1 MEAKRQNRNTLLFV
15 GFFLLA
21 GILHVIENHCHN
33 LPSPD
38 YSAVTILF
46 LVIFMIY
53 TALLIFWIQSVRI
66 RFLPSRERSYMIWIM
81 LLMILYLC
89 LRVFRYRIA
98 SSAAALRLSWYAYY
112 VPLMLVPAL
121 FLMVCFRISSTGL
134 KSVKWD
140 ERLLLIP
147 GGILA
152 LLILTNDV
160 HHLVFLPKP
169 GIDSFIGSMG
179 TYTYRLPFYLAY
191 AWMILAISGGMFL
204 LFRTYGNRKNKKTIV
219 AVSVVVLL
227 WVFLISLHTLKHIVE
242 FIPPYESPEIHI
254 FCMLAIFEICIRS
267 GIIPHN
273 ENYAGFLAELPMPLI
288 ITDRAYCPVYRAKEG
303 IGAGREE
310 LSASLAAPVYPE
322 PDRKLCG
329 RQIHGG
335 YAFWIEDESG
345 IRNANRNLQEANEL
359 LESENTLIEYENRQ
373 KEQNAYL
380 RSRHHIYHEIAAQ
393 MYPYQKRIEEL
404 LNAARP
410 GEEGFRGQI
419 AGVSVLNA
427 YVKRKTNLL
436 LMASE
441 AENIRLQELL
451 LAVSESARYLTYAGL
466 RTSVDESGFCAA
478 PAAKGEEDTLPAAAL
493 IALYDGF
500 EALAEHLIG
509 HASLLMVSFS
519 GDRLTLAADADGPI
533 EAPGTG
539 LPVTEEERDGILYL
553 TVTAKKGGD

>member
-1 MEAKRQNRNTLLFV
+1 MEFTGRKRIAR
-15 GFFLLA
+15 FFIGALLLA
-21 GILHVIENHCHN
+21 GALHIAEDFCHN
-33 LPSPD
+33 VPSPD
-38 YSAVTILF
+38 YSLVTMLF
-46 LVIFMIY
+46 CLVFMIY
-53 TALLIFWIQSVRI
+53 SVLLILWIQTVRA
-66 RFLPSRERSYMIWIM
+66 RLLPSKARTRLIATAIFM
-81 LLMILYLC
+81 LLYLV
-89 LRVFRYRIA
+89 LRAFKYRIA
-98 SSAAALRLSWYAYY
+98 ADTALIRFTWYAFYL
-112 VPLMLVPAL
+112 PLTFIPAL
-121 FLMVCFRISSTGL
+121 FLMVCIRIGREEKPGL
-134 KSVKWD
+134 WD
-140 ERLLLIP
+140 ERLTLIP
-147 GGILA
+147 AG
-152 LLILTNDV
+152 LLSAIILTNDL

-169 GIDSFIGSMG
+169 GIEDFLGRMG
-179 TYTYRLPFYLAY
+179 TYTYRLPFYLTY
-191 AWMILAISGGMFL
+191 GWMVLAIAAGMTL
-204 LFRTYGNRKNKKTIV
+204 LVRACGRGKNSRPLLKIA
-219 AVSVVVLL
+219 AVILL
-227 WVFLISLHTLKHIVE
+227 WFILNGLHRLKAIVE

-254 FCMLAIFEICIRS
+254 FCLLAIFEICIRF
-267 GIIPHN
+267 
-273 ENYAGFLAELPMPLI
+273 Y
-288 ITDRAYCPVYRAKEG
+288 PVYRSSSG
-303 IGAGREE
+303 IEADRDR
-310 LSASLAAPVYPE
+310 LSEALSAPVYPQS
-322 PDRKLCG
+322 DQKLSG
-329 RQIHGG
+329 RQLRGG
-335 YAFWIEDESG
+335 YAFWIEDESEV
-345 IRNANRNLQEANEL
+345 RKANEKLAEANEL

-519 GDRLTLAADADGPI
+519 GDRMTLAADADGPI

>member
-1 MEAKRQNRNTLLFV
+1 
-15 GFFLLA
+15 
-21 GILHVIENHCHN
+21 
-33 LPSPD
+33 
-38 YSAVTILF
+38 
-46 LVIFMIY
+46 
-53 TALLIFWIQSVRI
+53 
-66 RFLPSRERSYMIWIM
+66 
-81 LLMILYLC
+81 
-89 LRVFRYRIA
+89 
-98 SSAAALRLSWYAYY
+98 
-112 VPLMLVPAL
+112 
-121 FLMVCFRISSTGL
+121 
-134 KSVKWD
+134 
-140 ERLLLIP
+140 
-147 GGILA
+147 
-152 LLILTNDV
+152 
-160 HHLVFLPKP
+160 
-169 GIDSFIGSMG
+169 MG
-179 TYTYRLPFYLAY
+179 TYTYRLPFYLTY
-191 AWMILAISGGMFL
+191 GWMVLAIAAGMTL
-204 LFRTYGNRKNKKTIV
+204 LVRACGRGKNSRPLLKIA
-219 AVSVVVLL
+219 AVILL
-227 WVFLISLHTLKHIVE
+227 WFILNGLHRLKAIVE

-254 FCMLAIFEICIRS
+254 FCLLAIFEICIRERL
-267 GIIPHN
+267 IPHN
-273 ENYAGFLAELPMPLI
+273 ENYAGFFASLPMPVM
-288 ITDRAYCPVYRAKEG
+288 ITDRDFHPVYRSSSG
-303 IGAGREE
+303 IEADRDR
-310 LSASLAAPVYPE
+310 LSEALSAPVYPQS
-322 PDRKLCG
+322 DQKLSG
-329 RQIHGG
+329 RQLRGG
-335 YAFWIEDESG
+335 YAFWIEDESEV
-345 IRNANRNLQEANEL
+345 RKANEKLAEANEL

-410 GEEGFRGQI
+410 GEEGFRRQI